1 MVHVCA
7 AQAIKGLRGVRGL
20 RRIDSLQA
28 GFVHGPG
35 NEKTCL
41 RVKFSIFLFSWK
53 YEYWNIRSPEKNFGH
68 NLAIKSGSESQKR
81 TIYVIMGKILP
92 K

>member
-1 MVHVCA
+1 MKLC
-7 AQAIKGLRGVRGL
+7 
-20 RRIDSLQA
+20 LQLT
-28 GFVHGPG
+28 VMSIYQVTVVGPG

-81 TIYVIMGKILP
+81 TI
-92 K
+92 

>member
-1 MVHVCA
+1 M
-7 AQAIKGLRGVRGL
+7 
-20 RRIDSLQA
+20 SQA
-28 GFVHGPG
+28 GFQLYYIYGPG

-68 NLAIKSGSESQKR
+68 NLAIKSGSESQKS
-81 TIYVIMGKILP
+81 TIYVIMGKVLP